1 MASFFLNQTDFQVIL
16 SPLKVANILQ
26 IFRYLEFSFLSR
38 YFYIF
43 KFSKNQKI
51 NFYLLILREP
61 LFVEL
66 KINQIYSIQLRIE
79 TLCF

>member
-1 MASFFLNQTDFQVIL
+1 MASFFLNQTDFQVIF
-16 SPLKVANILQ
+16 SPLKVMNISKLS
-26 IFRYLEFSFLSR
+26 RYLEFSFLSR
-38 YFYIF
+38 YNYIF

-66 KINQIYSIQLRIE
+66 KINQIYSITLRIE
-79 TLCF
+79 TLCC